1 MMRIAIVDDDEASI
15 DFVSQVLSERDHVC
29 VPFLRSR
36 DLPLALQRDT
46 YDLLILDWN
55 MPDLSGIEIVAWA
68 RAHLPTCPPVIMLTS
83 RSDKEDIAAAL
94 NAGADDFIVKPESA
108 VVIAARVEAVLRRT
122 TVQPADDRI
131 ETYGPYVFDR
141 LNEAVTLNDEPVVL
155 TSKEF
160 ALARLFFANLH
171 KPLSR
176 RYLMETVWKSVADL
190 STRTLDM
197 HVSRIRAKLNLRSD
211 NGYHLQTVF
220 GYGYRLE
227 SF

>member
-1 MMRIAIVDDDEASI
+1 MRIAIVDDDEGSI
-15 DFVSQVLSERDHVC
+15 DFVSRVLTQQGHSC
-29 VPFLRSR
+29 VTFQRSR
-36 DLPLALQRDT
+36 DVPLALQRDT
-46 YDLLILDWN
+46 YDLMILDWN
-55 MPDLSGIEIVAWA
+55 MPDLSGMDIVAWA
-68 RAHLPTCPPVIMLTS
+68 RANLAVCPPVIMLTS
-83 RSDKEDIAAAL
+83 RADKDDVAAAL

-108 VVIAARVEAVLRRT
+108 NVIAARVEAVLRRT
-122 TVQPADDRI
+122 SAQPVDSRI

-141 LNEAVTLNDEPVVL
+141 LDETVSLNGEPVVL

-176 RYLMETVWKSVADL
+176 RYLMETVWKSVAEL

-197 HVSRIRAKLNLRSD
+197 HVSRIRAKLQLRSD
-211 NGYHLQTVF
+211 NGFRLQTVF